1 MEIDVDSCVI
11 CGNGFEEPL
20 DATTVKRG
28 IPKLI
33 ECAKKFGD
41 TNLASHLTKQKNMK
55 PVVGKVLVHE
65 GCRYEYTNPA
75 TNIITSKRQSSANS
89 PSIEPSPKR
98 IRSGKNNF
106 NWKRDCFF
114 CCEPVKFD
122 PMHPDRCKHSRKVNG
137 KEASVNMRYRILKQ
151 CEQRQDKCGKDVRA
165 CLAGAYDLVAEEAV
179 YHSMCRVKFYDSESI
194 SSNKGCRS
202 TLSSSVYSFRHVNG
216 SKMKT
221 IYLLRRIFE
230 EESICHQSLLTSN

>member
-75 TNIITSKRQSSANS
+75 TNIITSNRQSSANS
-89 PSIEPSPKR
+89 PSIEPPPKKL
-98 IRSGKNNF
+98 RSGKNNF

-114 CCEPVKFD
+114 CCEPVSSILCILID
-122 PMHPDRCKHSRKVNG
+122 VNIEKG
-137 KEASVNMRYRILKQ
+137 
-151 CEQRQDKCGKDVRA
+151 QRER
-165 CLAGAYDLVAEEAV
+165 
-179 YHSMCRVKFYDSESI
+179 
-194 SSNKGCRS
+194 
-202 TLSSSVYSFRHVNG
+202 
-216 SKMKT
+216 
-221 IYLLRRIFE
+221 
-230 EESICHQSLLTSN
+230 SICKYEGRDPKTA